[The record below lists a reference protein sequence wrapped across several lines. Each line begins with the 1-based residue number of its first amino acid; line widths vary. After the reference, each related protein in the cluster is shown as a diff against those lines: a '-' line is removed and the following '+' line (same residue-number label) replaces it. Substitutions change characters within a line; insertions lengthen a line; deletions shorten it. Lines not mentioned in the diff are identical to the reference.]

1 MRTCPDCD
9 QEIEEEI
16 DTCPECG
23 AALVPAEGVTVWA
36 CPKCKQEVTSDYEVC
51 WACGTTIEGV
61 EDPGF
66 FDERSGRKTQQSE
79 GETPESLVTVAK
91 CSLPG
96 EAHAIRMRLEAENIP
111 VFLFDEFTITMDWLL
126 SNAIGGIKVQVPDH
140 ALDRAREILGIMEE
154 EEEEAKEEQ
163 EEEESLPDGD
173 DEEMDD
179 DEMDEDGDDD
189 TEEMGDADEPP
200 PEQNIT
206 EKAP

>member
-9 QEIEEEI
+9 QEIDEEI
-16 DTCPECG
+16 ETCPECG
-23 AALVPAEGVTVWA
+23 AALTPAEGVTKWT

-51 WACGTTIEGV
+51 WQCGTTIEGV

-66 FDERSGRKTQQSE
+66 FDERSARKVEQGE
-79 GETPESLVTVAK
+79 GETPENLVTVTK

-126 SNAIGGIKVQVPDH
+126 SNAIGGVKVQVPDH
-140 ALDRAREILGIMEE
+140 ALERAREILGIMEQ
-154 EEEEAKEEQ
+154 EEAEQ
-163 EEEESLPDGD
+163 EHQDEELEDEEADESAETDEDEDDGGEGMDDAD
-173 DEEMDD
+173 DEQ
-179 DEMDEDGDDD
+179 
-189 TEEMGDADEPP
+189 P
-200 PEQNIT
+200 PEENIT

>member
-16 DTCPECG
+16 ETCPDCG
-23 AALVPAEGVTVWA
+23 AALQPAEGVTTWT
-36 CPKCKQEVTSDYEVC
+36 CPKCKQAVTSDYEVC
-51 WACGTTIEGV
+51 WSCGTTIEGV

-66 FDERSGRKTQQSE
+66 FEERTGRKAQQSD
-79 GETPESLVTVAK
+79 GETPENLVTVTK

-126 SNAIGGIKVQVPDH
+126 SNAIGGVKVQVPDH
-140 ALDRAREILGIMEE
+140 ALERAREVLGIMQQ
-154 EEEEAKEEQ
+154 EEAEQ
-163 EEEESLPDGD
+163 ERQDEDFAGGETDEDAAD
-173 DEEMDD
+173 DEA
-179 DEMDEDGDDD
+179 DDD
-189 TEEMGDADEPP
+189 TEKMDDADDEQP
-200 PEQNIT
+200 PEENIT